1 LTLRSKGEERQA
13 GQTMPPRMEVTGI
26 DHVYLS
32 VLALHRSEQFY
43 DAVMIQTLGF
53 RKKKFV
59 LASDPHIHYFNR
71 HFGFVVRPA
80 RIQRVHQP
88 YAPGLHHFCFRVDRA
103 SDVER
108 IAKGLQSLGIAASDA
123 RLFPEYAPDYMATFF
138 SDPDGLT
145 LEVTNYRQER
155 RQLHDFWDATND
167 GQHCQSV

>member
-1 LTLRSKGEERQA
+1 
-13 GQTMPPRMEVTGI
+13 MEVTGI

-123 RLFPEYAPDYMATFF
+123 RLFPEYAPDYVATFF